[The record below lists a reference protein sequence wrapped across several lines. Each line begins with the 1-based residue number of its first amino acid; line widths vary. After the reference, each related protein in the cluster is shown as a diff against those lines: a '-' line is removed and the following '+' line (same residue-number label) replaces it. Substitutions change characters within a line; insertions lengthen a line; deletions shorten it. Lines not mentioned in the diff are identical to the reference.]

1 MSFKI
6 KTMES
11 KAAVTVVT
19 VTTGCSVNLAMKY
32 GRGRSNVGVKVREIK
47 LLKKGNKNKNQFNR
61 SIFGFFSGVLDIF
74 L

>member
-1 MSFKI
+1 M
-6 KTMES
+6 
-11 KAAVTVVT
+11 
-19 VTTGCSVNLAMKY
+19 TTGCSVNLAMKY